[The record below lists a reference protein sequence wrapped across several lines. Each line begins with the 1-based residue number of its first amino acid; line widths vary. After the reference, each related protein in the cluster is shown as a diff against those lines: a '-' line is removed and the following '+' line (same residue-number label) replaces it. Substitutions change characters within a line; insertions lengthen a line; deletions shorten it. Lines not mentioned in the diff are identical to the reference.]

1 MLDLTQHNICI
12 YCLISIKFDGLYLCI
27 SQDNSL
33 IVGGGDNN
41 IHIMDMET
49 GIFKVS

>member
-1 MLDLTQHNICI
+1 MLVIFL
-12 YCLISIKFDGLYLCI
+12 
-27 SQDNSL
+27 QDNSL

-49 GIFKVS
+49 GIFKVNLS